1 MALLALGIHFTPHT
15 RLNSKSQHCLLTAI
29 YWEKEKKTKQKKKQ
43 MKKTYKYNFLPHTPF
58 FLRRD
63 GTRIR
68 SYNCYA
74 A

>member
-1 MALLALGIHFTPHT
+1 MAPLALGIHFTPHT
-15 RLNSKSQHCLLTAI
+15 RLNSKSQHCLLTVI
-29 YWEKEKKTKQKKKQ
+29 YWEKEKNEAKEKTNE
-43 MKKTYKYNFLPHTPF
+43 KTYKYNFLPHTPF